1 MTKALNINLA
11 FLLTII
17 LGIFVMVN
25 YILLVGALSQ
35 DIFLLENYENKLA
48 TLLENNNSLDINF
61 SKVNSLSN
69 IEDYLARTDFIKA
82 SQVKYIQILGGSV
95 VTR

>member
-1 MTKALNINLA
+1 MTKVLSINLL
-11 FLLTII
+11 FILTLTLGLFI
-17 LGIFVMVN
+17 LVN
-25 YILLVGALSQ
+25 YIFQVGALSK
-35 DIFLLENYENKLA
+35 DIYLLDDYQRKLA
-48 TLLENNNSLDINF
+48 NLLDDNNSLDINF

-95 VTR
+95 ATK